1 MWKPETM
8 ADADVDP
15 VLLSVEWLLLFGAV
29 VWLVMFLTGVMDGP
43 DLVVHEALTAVAVL
57 VFRLRRRSDA

>member
-1 MWKPETM
+1 M

>member
-1 MWKPETM
+1 M

-15 VLLSVEWLLLFGAV
+15 VLRSVEWLLLFGAV
-29 VWLVMFLTGVMDGP
+29 VWLVLYLTDAMDFP